1 MKTRII
7 VGVIG
12 IPVIVLL
19 ILFAPMWLFGL
30 IIGAVAAIGA
40 WELLQC
46 INPEL
51 PKRMVGYASACAFL
65 IPLFTGLGYYEMG
78 ERLVLMALVFV
89 MFCEIMLT
97 FRSEDPMEFTP
108 MTQVLFAGFVLP
120 MLFTTLVRLGMM
132 NDYGSIYM
140 FLPFVAAFSSDSGA
154 YFAGLYMGQHKLAP
168 KLSPKKTIEG
178 SAGGFIAAIV
188 FMLIY
193 GIILRACGFTVNFL
207 VLAVY
212 GFLCS
217 LAGQL
222 GDLAF
227 SAIKRLYGIKDYS
240 NIIPG
245 HGGIL
250 DRFDSILFIAPLLEL
265 LLMWVPAII

>member
-1 MKTRII
+1 MKTRVM

-12 IPVIVLL
+12 IPVLVLL

-30 IIGAVAAIGA
+30 IVGAIAAIAA
-40 WELLQC
+40 WELLKC
-46 INPEL
+46 LNPEL
-51 PKRMVGYASACAFL
+51 PKRMVSYACAGAFL
-65 IPLFTGLGYYEMG
+65 IPLFTGIGYYEAG
-78 ERLVLMALVFV
+78 ERLVLMLLVFV

-97 FRSEDPMEFTP
+97 FREETPMDFTP

-120 MLFTTLVRLGMM
+120 LLFATLVRLGMM
-132 NDYGSIYM
+132 NEHKEIYL
-140 FLPFVAAFSSDSGA
+140 FLPFIAAFSSDSGA
-154 YFAGLYMGQHKLAP
+154 YFAGLYMGKHKLVP

-178 SAGGFIAAIV
+178 SVGGFIAAIV
-188 FMLIY
+188 FLLLY
-193 GIILRACGFTVNFL
+193 GGILRACGFTVNFT
-207 VLAVY
+207 VLIVY

-227 SAIKRLYGIKDYS
+227 SAIKRLHSIKDYS

-265 LLMWVPAII
+265 LLMWVPAVI